1 MEKEPGG
8 GCYSLYSR
16 TAALHDI
23 TKQGLSLI
31 RLERIKKKFPPR
43 NTSNTTRPQ
52 EKSEEKKTFET
63 DFGLFFHK
71 NKLMEHL

>member
-52 EKSEEKKTFET
+52 EKSEEKK
-63 DFGLFFHK
+63 K
-71 NKLMEHL
+71 HLKRTLGFSSTRIN

>member
-1 MEKEPGG
+1 MAQLMPENLNGKRAGKGG
-8 GCYSLYSR
+8 VVLFFILYR

-52 EKSEEKKTFET
+52 KKNEEKK
-63 DFGLFFHK
+63 
-71 NKLMEHL
+71 NI